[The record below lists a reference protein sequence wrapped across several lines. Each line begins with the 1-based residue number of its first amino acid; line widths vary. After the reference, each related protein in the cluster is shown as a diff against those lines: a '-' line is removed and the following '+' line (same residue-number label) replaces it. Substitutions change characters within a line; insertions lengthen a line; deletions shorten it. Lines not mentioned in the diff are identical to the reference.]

1 MARIVAVTSC
11 PTGIAHTFMAA
22 EALAKV
28 AQMAGHTIAV
38 ETQGSVG
45 TKNPLSEDDI
55 DQADVVILAVDTH
68 VTMDRFA
75 GKAVYETSTSQAI
88 RNTRNE
94 IDAALAL
101 AGVAAPRP
109 DAAAVAG
116 PPPAA
121 PAAQAAARPRR
132 LVGITSCPTGIAHT
146 FMAAEALKKAATG
159 LGHSIKVETQGS
171 VGSQNTLTP
180 VDIAAADAVV
190 IAADTKV
197 DTSRFGGKPLYMTG
211 TNEAMQRGREV
222 IETALAQ
229 PAEPES
235 TVAGA
240 AGGDGSAG
248 SAGYAAGVARAKAQ
262 RSAQRTGPY
271 KHLMTGVSYMLPVVV
286 AGGLSIALAFAVG
299 GINAAQQPGS
309 LGWALNQIGGATA
322 FSLFVAVLSAY
333 IAYSIA
339 DRPGI
344 APGLIGGMLAQTL
357 GAGFLGGIVSGFIAG
372 YLTRFLADIIKLP
385 MTLEGLKPILILP
398 FVSTVVVGLLMIF
411 VIGPPVQAINSA
423 LTEWLKGMQGANAL
437 LLGALL
443 GAMMGFDMG
452 GPVNKS
458 AYTFAVGLLGNQVYA
473 PMAAVM
479 AAGMTPPLG
488 LALAAF
494 LFRDRFDLEEREAA
508 APALVLGLAFIT
520 EGAIPFAAKDP
531 LRVIP
536 SLMLGSAVAGGL
548 SMLFGCQLLVP
559 HGGIFAIVIPGAAIN
574 LPAYLLAI
582 VIGAVVTGAAVAVL
596 KALRPAPSAVAAR
609 RSEAEPLA
617 AA

>member
-45 TKNPLSEDDI
+45 TRNPLSEDDI

-109 DAAAVAG
+109 EAAAVAG

-180 VDIAAADAVV
+180 EDIAAADAVV

-197 DTSRFGGKPLYMTG
+197 DTSRFAGKPLYMTG

-309 LGWALNQIGGATA
+309 PSATTSG
-322 FSLFVAVLSAY
+322 SLAS
-333 IAYSIA
+333 S
-339 DRPGI
+339 
-344 APGLIGGMLAQTL
+344 
-357 GAGFLGGIVSGFIAG
+357 
-372 YLTRFLADIIKLP
+372 
-385 MTLEGLKPILILP
+385 
-398 FVSTVVVGLLMIF
+398 GLLR
-411 VIGPPVQAINSA
+411 Q
-423 LTEWLKGMQGANAL
+423 
-437 LLGALL
+437 
-443 GAMMGFDMG
+443 
-452 GPVNKS
+452 
-458 AYTFAVGLLGNQVYA
+458 
-473 PMAAVM
+473 
-479 AAGMTPPLG
+479 
-488 LALAAF
+488 
-494 LFRDRFDLEEREAA
+494 
-508 APALVLGLAFIT
+508 
-520 EGAIPFAAKDP
+520 
-531 LRVIP
+531 LR
-536 SLMLGSAVAGGL
+536 L
-548 SMLFGCQLLVP
+548 
-559 HGGIFAIVIPGAAIN
+559 
-574 LPAYLLAI
+574 
-582 VIGAVVTGAAVAVL
+582 
-596 KALRPAPSAVAAR
+596 
-609 RSEAEPLA
+609 
-617 AA
+617 